1 MSLHPP
7 NKRNNKMK
15 ITKERLKEIIKEEAQ
30 RLNERSEPESYSVGN
45 LRALAAEGDHEAE
58 VEISHRYGREPFDIY
73 EAFTT
78 DDGKVIITVT
88 ERER

>member
-1 MSLHPP
+1 
-7 NKRNNKMK
+7 MK

-30 RLNERSEPESYSVGN
+30 RLNERFEPESYSVGN

-58 VEISHRYGREPFDIY
+58 VQISHRYGTEYDIY

-78 DDGKVIITVT
+78 DDGRVIITVT
-88 ERER
+88 EKEG

>member
-30 RLNERSEPESYSVGN
+30 RMNERFEPEPYTVGN

-58 VEISHRYGREPFDIY
+58 VQISHRYGTEYDIY

-78 DDGKVIITVT
+78 DDGRIIITVT
-88 ERER
+88 EKER